1 MLGLR
6 ATEEE
11 DDVIDTYLRR
21 KAKCDAL
28 GLNITEVFP
37 NSLRNGIAAQQPAE
51 PDGDEGAE
59 AVPSIVDLQAKEK
72 LDAIGVAVR
81 AGVLTP
87 EQSLEQSVRQSLAL
101 PEMGSDV
108 LSEWRDNPIRSPIT
122 LSSELAGGDPV
133 TEPTPEDNPTE
144 P

>member
-28 GLNITEVFP
+28 GLDVSQVFP

-51 PDGDEGAE
+51 PDDDEE
-59 AVPSIVDLQAKEK
+59 PSQPPAQ
-72 LDAIGVAVR
+72 
-81 AGVLTP
+81 P
-87 EQSLEQSVRQSLAL
+87 
-101 PEMGSDV
+101 
-108 LSEWRDNPIRSPIT
+108 
-122 LSSELAGGDPV
+122 
-133 TEPTPEDNPTE
+133 
-144 P
+144 